1 SCEFNDL
8 QVKLAK
14 IAYRLRQIQINQ
26 LLIEKVFHKYR
37 ALLRA
42 YNWLL
47 TNTRLKREELFRA
60 CLSKFQHGFLEK
72 YGSRLRVKGQ
82 NQWLQI
88 MLTNY
93 LRNSVH
99 PYRHLLLLYFFDQ
112 DIDSFLEIKED
123 NGPFGRGPWPCLNK
137 AAKHYKD
144 L

>member
-1 SCEFNDL
+1 
-8 QVKLAK
+8 
-14 IAYRLRQIQINQ
+14 
-26 LLIEKVFHKYR
+26 
-37 ALLRA
+37 
-42 YNWLL
+42 
-47 TNTRLKREELFRA
+47 
-60 CLSKFQHGFLEK
+60 
-72 YGSRLRVKGQ
+72 
-82 NQWLQI
+82 

-144 L
+144 LVISGVEIKTRDKVLIGKFRSEEHTSELQSRGHLVCRLLLEKKNE

>member
-1 SCEFNDL
+1 
-8 QVKLAK
+8 
-14 IAYRLRQIQINQ
+14 
-26 LLIEKVFHKYR
+26 
-37 ALLRA
+37 
-42 YNWLL
+42 
-47 TNTRLKREELFRA
+47 
-60 CLSKFQHGFLEK
+60 
-72 YGSRLRVKGQ
+72 
-82 NQWLQI
+82 

-144 L
+144 LVISGVEIKTRDKVLIGKFSCSCGFEYTRIGPDKGEIGRASCRERGDIEAAVVE